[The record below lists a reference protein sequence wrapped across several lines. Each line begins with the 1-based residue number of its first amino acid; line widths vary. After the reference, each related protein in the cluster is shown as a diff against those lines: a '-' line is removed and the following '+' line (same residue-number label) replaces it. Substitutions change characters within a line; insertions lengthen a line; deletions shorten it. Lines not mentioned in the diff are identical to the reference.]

1 MAKNVTGRQ
10 VTAYTGNAA
19 YFSSSLRTKKC
30 PAQKDTR
37 MAAMDTK
44 RDDNPSNSFLGRS
57 LRKSFTWYLEVRMA
71 RNMTTEVTEKQRAT
85 SDEIAN
91 MRNAGWRSSMGLP
104 LSSLM
109 PPGTVAEVA
118 KATVAI
124 SAETT
129 EHESEVALSH
139 LPPFSTSSL
148 CDSLKTSF
156 GVWLLPL

>member
-1 MAKNVTGRQ
+1 MAKNVTGKQ

-30 PAQKDTR
+30 PAQKDTKI
-37 MAAMDTK
+37 AAMETK
-44 RDDNPSNSFLGRS
+44 RDDKPSNSFLGRS
-57 LRKSFTWYLEVRMA
+57 LRKSLTWYLEVRMA

-91 MRNAGWRSSMGLP
+91 MRNAVWRSSIGLP
-104 LSSLM
+104 LSSLI

-124 SAETT
+124 SAATT
-129 EHESEVALSH
+129 EQESDVALSH
-139 LPPFSTSSL
+139 FPPFSTSSL

-156 GVWLLPL
+156 GVWLLLL